1 MYCNDGAV
9 TQEAT
14 TDMVKRGL
22 SVDVVKD
29 GATLLDQIK
38 QCELVRRRNWETQ
51 SRASR
56 SVSRHLGTGMAVG
69 K

>member
-38 QCELVRRRNWETQ
+38 QCELVRRRNWETRFLKAELQ
-51 SRASR
+51 GASP
-56 SVSRHLGTGMAVG
+56 GI
-69 K
+69 